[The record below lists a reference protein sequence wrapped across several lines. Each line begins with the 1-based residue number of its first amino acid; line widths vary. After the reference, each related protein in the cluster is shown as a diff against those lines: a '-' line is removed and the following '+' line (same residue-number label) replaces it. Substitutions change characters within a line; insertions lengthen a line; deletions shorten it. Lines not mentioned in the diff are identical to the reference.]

1 MLNNLKKSIEKL
13 KSEGNEK
20 LQNFNMLVDYKEKID
35 LDVPDGGLQTDDMM
49 HSIFGPA
56 ETEMDLKQQRMQFFA
71 DGIYGSV
78 AKEDVVDEITL
89 KLNNKPKYIANCSE
103 SDLLGNIHF
112 KQSIG
117 YGLPV
122 LRVSLF
128 SDIVD
133 SRQQIFME
141 DNKID
146 LIGALSEEK
155 EVLTKTRS
163 QLEDIAD
170 FYDKIEQ
177 LNNDLIKQI
186 AINDYDIFN
195 NKTNFGFMLNYSFGM
210 YTFSLHKYGFN
221 LITVNDNIRL
231 AIEYTIVK
239 LDMYINS
246 IDTAI
251 EILKN
256 L

>member
-1 MLNNLKKSIEKL
+1 MLDNLKNTIEKL
-13 KSEGNEK
+13 KKENKK
-20 LQNFNMLVDYKEKID
+20 LKNYDMIVDYKDKID
-35 LDVPDGGLQTDDMM
+35 LDVPDGDLQTDEIM

-56 ETEMDLKQQRMQFFA
+56 KTEMDLKQQRMHFFA
-71 DGIYGSV
+71 DGLYGSV

-89 KLNNKPKYIANCSE
+89 KLNNKPKYVANCSE

-112 KQSIG
+112 KESIG

-122 LRVSLF
+122 LRVILF
-128 SDIVD
+128 SDIGD

-146 LIGALSEEK
+146 LIGALSKEK

-195 NKTNFGFMLNYSFGM
+195 NKTKIGFMLNYSFGV

-239 LDMYINS
+239 LDMYRDS
-246 IDTAI
+246 IDTVI